1 MKNTILKNKK
11 FIVSIIVLL
20 IAVFGFA
27 GYKFY
32 INSKAVDG
40 IKEYKII
47 VTDSDKTFSEELD
60 VTTKEKSLGEDLDKR
75 KLIESENGSYG
86 RFVTEVNERKADESK
101 QEWWNLV
108 VNGESSSTGIDDV
121 MINDGDT
128 VEFILT
134 TGW

>member
-1 MKNTILKNKK
+1 M
-11 FIVSIIVLL
+11 
-20 IAVFGFA
+20 
-27 GYKFY
+27 YKRQEF
-32 INSKAVDG
+32 
-40 IKEYKII
+40 
-47 VTDSDKTFSEELD
+47 D

-86 RFVTEVNERKADESK
+86 RFVTEVNGRKADESK

>member
-20 IAVFGFA
+20 IAVFCFA

-47 VTDSDKTFSEELD
+47 VTDSDKTFSEEFD

-86 RFVTEVNERKADESK
+86 RFVTEVNGRKADESK

>member
-47 VTDSDKTFSEELD
+47 VTDSDKTFSEEFD

-86 RFVTEVNERKADESK
+86 RFVTEVNGRKADESK
-101 QEWWNLV
+101 QECWNLV

>member
-1 MKNTILKNKK
+1 MKNSILKNQK

-27 GYKFY
+27 SYKFY

-40 IKEYKII
+40 IKEYRLI
-47 VTDSDKTFSEELD
+47 VTDTGKTFKEEFNL
-60 VTTKEKSLGEDLDKR
+60 TTKEKSLGKDLHNR
-75 KLIESENGSYG
+75 NLIESEDGRYG
-86 RFVTEVNERKADESK
+86 RFIIGVNGRKADESK
-101 QEWWNLV
+101 KEWWNLV
-108 VNGESSSTGIDDV
+108 INDENSSTGIDDV

-134 TGW
+134 IGW

>member
-47 VTDSDKTFSEELD
+47 VTDSDKTFSEEFD
-60 VTTKEKSLGEDLDKR
+60 VTTKEKSLGE
-75 KLIESENGSYG
+75 
-86 RFVTEVNERKADESK
+86 
-101 QEWWNLV
+101 
-108 VNGESSSTGIDDV
+108 DDV

>member
-1 MKNTILKNKK
+1 MKNRILKNQK

-32 INSKAVDG
+32 INSKAVNG
-40 IKEYKII
+40 LKEYKVI
-47 VTDSDKTFSEELD
+47 VTDTDKTFNEELD
-60 VTTKEKSLGEDLDKR
+60 IKTEEKSLGKDLDER
-75 KLIESENGSYG
+75 GLIESENGPYG
-86 RFVTEVNERKADESK
+86 RFITGVNGRKADESK
-101 QEWWNLV
+101 KEWWNV
-108 VNGESSSTGIDDV
+108 VINGENSSTGIDDV

-128 VEFILT
+128 VELILT

>member
-47 VTDSDKTFSEELD
+47 VTDSDKTFSEEFD
-60 VTTKEKSLGEDLDKR
+60 VTTKEKSLDIRLY
-75 KLIESENGSYG
+75 I
-86 RFVTEVNERKADESK
+86 VT
-101 QEWWNLV
+101 
-108 VNGESSSTGIDDV
+108 TGISV
-121 MINDGDT
+121 PFKKRT
-128 VEFILT
+128 
-134 TGW
+134 